1 MAFFDKAENTS
12 GSLTARLGVD
22 TASIRGAVGDQVGVL
37 VQNLT
42 TFIAAYIIAFSS
54 GWKMTLV
61 ITAMLPLLIFAT
73 FTESKLMQGF
83 ANEVGLRSWQVSASR
98 GELGMPCECIALGW
112 QEPNHNDMSSIEA
125 WPADIC
131 IPGRHT
137 C

>member
-42 TFIAAYIIAFSS
+42 TFIAAYAIAFSS

-61 ITAMLPLLIFAT
+61 ITAMLPLLLFAT
-73 FTESKLMQGF
+73 FTESKFMQGF
-83 ANEVGLRSWQVSASR
+83 ANEVGQSYQHLSVSKLLEESVA
-98 GELGMPCECIALGW
+98 C
-112 QEPNHNDMSSIEA
+112 
-125 WPADIC
+125 
-131 IPGRHT
+131 
-137 C
+137 

>member
-1 MAFFDKAENTS
+1 MYVQEMAFFDKAENTS

-42 TFIAAYIIAFSS
+42 TFIAAYVIAFSS

-73 FTESKLMQGF
+73 YTESKFMQGF
-83 ANEVGLRSWQVSASR
+83 ANEVS
-98 GELGMPCECIALGW
+98 
-112 QEPNHNDMSSIEA
+112 NDCHQDRLIGSKSISEFA
-125 WPADIC
+125 
-131 IPGRHT
+131 
-137 C
+137 